1 MNRYTWRTGVL
12 EAALIAAAAVFVFP
26 LYILVATALEP
37 SGTAASP
44 VSFPASP
51 TLVNFAD
58 AWGRADLGS
67 AMLYSLLITVASV
80 TLLVTLASLA
90 AYPIARST
98 RLWSKGVFALFMLG
112 LLLPFQLAMIPL
124 YWTMRDLDLLGNPAA
139 LVIFYAGLQMPM
151 SVFLYT
157 GFLRALDPGYE
168 QAALIDGC
176 GPVRAF
182 VSVVFPLMRP
192 VTGTVVIINTIFVWN
207 DFLTPLMYL
216 SGTEQQTIPVALF
229 GFVGQFV
236 AQWPL
241 VFAGLII
248 GIAPVLIAYFVLQKH
263 VIRGF
268 ASGLK
273 G

>member
-1 MNRYTWRTGVL
+1 MTRYTWRTGVL
-12 EAALIAAAAVFVFP
+12 EAVMIATALVFAFP
-26 LYILVATALEP
+26 VYILVSIALEP
-37 SGTAASP
+37 PGTASSP
-44 VSFPASP
+44 IAFPSP
-51 TLVNFAD
+51 PSLVNFAD
-58 AWGRADLGS
+58 AWQRAGLGS
-67 AMLYSLLITVASV
+67 ATLYSLLVTVGSV
-80 TLLVTLASLA
+80 MLLVTLASLA
-90 AYPIARST
+90 AYPLARST
-98 RLWSKGVFALFMLG
+98 RLWSRGMFALFMLG

-124 YWTMRDLDLLGNPAA
+124 YWTMRDLELLGNPLA
-139 LVIFYAGLQMPM
+139 LIIFYAGLQMPM

-157 GFLRALDPGYE
+157 GFLRALDTGYE

-176 GPVRAF
+176 GPLRAF

-207 DFLTPLMYL
+207 DFLTPLLYL
-216 SGTEQQTIPVALF
+216 SGTGQQTIPVALF
-229 GFVGQFV
+229 GFVGQFI

-248 GIAPVLIAYFVLQKH
+248 GIAPVLIVYLAMQKH
-263 VIRGF
+263 VIQGF

>member
-1 MNRYTWRTGVL
+1 MSRYTWRTGVL
-12 EAALIAAAAVFVFP
+12 EAVMIAAAVVFVFP
-26 LYILVATALEP
+26 LYILVSIALEP
-37 SGTAASP
+37 SGTTSSP
-44 VSFPASP
+44 VSFPTSP

-58 AWGRADLGS
+58 AWERADLGS
-67 AMLYSLLITVASV
+67 AILYSLLITVGSV
-80 TLLVTLASLA
+80 TLLVGLASLA

-124 YWTMRDLDLLGNPAA
+124 YWTMRDLGLLGNPVA
-139 LVIFYAGLQMPM
+139 LIIFYTGLQMPM

-157 GFLRALDPGYE
+157 GFLRSLDPGYE
-168 QAALIDGC
+168 QAAQIDGC
-176 GPVRAF
+176 GPLRAF
-182 VSVVFPLMRP
+182 VSVVLPLMRP
-192 VTGTVVIINTIFVWN
+192 VTGTVIIINTIFVWN

-216 SGTEQQTIPVALF
+216 SGTDRQTIPVALF
-229 GFVGQFV
+229 GFVGQYV

-248 GIAPVLIAYFVLQKH
+248 GVAPVLVVYFAMQKH
-263 VIRGF
+263 VIQGF